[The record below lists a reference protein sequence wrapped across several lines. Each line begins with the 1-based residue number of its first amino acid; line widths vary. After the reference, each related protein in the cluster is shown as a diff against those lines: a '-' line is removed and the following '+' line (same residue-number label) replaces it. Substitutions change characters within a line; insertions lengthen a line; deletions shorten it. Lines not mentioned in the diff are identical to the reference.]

1 MTGGMR
7 DGGEGA
13 GELSAAAGVIPRAI
27 QQIFHQ
33 LEATD
38 GGEYTIKCSYLELY
52 NEELIDLLAPD
63 VPEKGARSPAL
74 VTPFE
79 MMPPLP
85 PRQASHC
92 DRKILHYSGQSHCFG
107 QIYLMAGR
115 LGTYAT

>member
-27 QQIFHQ
+27 QQIFQQ

-63 VPEKGARSPAL
+63 VPEKGAPAAL
-74 VTPFE
+74 
-79 MMPPLP
+79 PLL
-85 PRQASHC
+85 PR
-92 DRKILHYSGQSHCFG
+92 LE
-107 QIYLMAGR
+107 
-115 LGTYAT
+115 

>member
-63 VPEKGARSPAL
+63 VPEKGAPAAL
-74 VTPFE
+74 
-79 MMPPLP
+79 PL
-85 PRQASHC
+85 
-92 DRKILHYSGQSHCFG
+92 LH
-107 QIYLMAGR
+107 R
-115 LGTYAT
+115 LR